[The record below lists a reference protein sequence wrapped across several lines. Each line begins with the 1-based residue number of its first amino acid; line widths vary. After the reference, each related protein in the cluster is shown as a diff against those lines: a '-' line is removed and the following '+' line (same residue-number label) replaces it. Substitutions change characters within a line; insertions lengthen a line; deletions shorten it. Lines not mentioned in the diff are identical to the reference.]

1 MSLGNMIGD
10 DVNFNQTNTMTL
22 TREQFNQLAGTY
34 AEHVVEGMDIDSL
47 VEFAYETIV
56 ENCVD
61 AGDETLL
68 ERLSSYYEEDEVAS
82 MLEDVGANPADFD
95 IPTNGDEL
103 TEEQQKQLR
112 DLVKPTDT

>member
-1 MSLGNMIGD
+1 
-10 DVNFNQTNTMTL
+10 MTL
-22 TREQFNQLAGTY
+22 TREQFDQLAGTY

-56 ENCVD
+56 ENLED

-68 ERLSSYYEEDEVAS
+68 ERLSSYYEEDEVVS

-95 IPTNGDEL
+95 IHNHLDDEL